1 MDPNLFHLDE
11 GRLFEVLFAI
21 VVLAFFVERALSLL
35 FGWKPFVERLSNK
48 GVKEIIALTVSA
60 IVCVNW
66 EFDAFSILFVQEK
79 MSLFGEILTGAIVA
93 GGSKASL
100 ALFQDLL
107 KVKSSAE
114 KSADDKKEAT
124 KRMAAQAQAL
134 AEAQALVQAQAI
146 AQAQAHAMA
155 QGQPK

>member
-21 VVLAFFVERALSLL
+21 VVLAFFVERALSLV

-48 GVKEIIALTVSA
+48 GVKEIIALITSA
-60 IVCVNW
+60 IVCVTW
-66 EFDAFSILFVQEK
+66 EFDAFSILFVREK
-79 MSLFGEILTGAIVA
+79 MTLFGEILTGAIIA

-100 ALFQDLL
+100 ALFQDIL
-107 KVKSSAE
+107 KIKSSAE
-114 KSADDKKEAT
+114 KSADEKKDAT

-134 AEAQALVQAQAI
+134 AETQALIQTQALAH
-146 AQAQAHAMA
+146 AQAQAKAHA
-155 QGQPK
+155 QPQ